1 MLEFILLATS
11 FNLAT
16 SDYPGEGRAYSYM
29 SQAYIKH
36 QGLDI
41 YYKDVEKKIF
51 NKEQRRAL
59 GHIVFIGNVIQ
70 TNKISYAWTF

>member
-1 MLEFILLATS
+1 MLEIVLLATS
-11 FNLAT
+11 LNIVT
-16 SDYPGEGRAYSYM
+16 SNHPNDGQALSYM